1 MQKPE
6 NEKSEEMKITPV
18 LLTIIMIR
26 LTSNVSRLKM
36 DAGKLFKESSLLRAL
51 NLVRGSAGR
60 PKDFTNK
67 RQCDAVMI
75 TLTSL
80 LENHVL
86 IFRFEQKQK
95 SQRRFVWLFIWSLP
109 FLGLCPGFHVFVR
122 DFNDIFQIED
132 WFSLRQQMPVMTL
145 PKVTC
150 TENKCAIGSN
160 VLPSLPIPSLWLCC
174 ISLQPIVLGTDQA
187 LK

>member
-6 NEKSEEMKITPV
+6 NEKSEEMKITLV
-18 LLTIIMIR
+18 VLTIIMIR

-95 SQRRFVWLFIWSLP
+95 ITTSLCMIIYLVP
-109 FLGLCPGFHVFVR
+109 SVP
-122 DFNDIFQIED
+122 
-132 WFSLRQQMPVMTL
+132 WTL
-145 PKVTC
+145 PR
-150 TENKCAIGSN
+150 
-160 VLPSLPIPSLWLCC
+160 LPCFCQGFQWHFSDWRLIFFKTTNACHDPSQGDLYW
-174 ISLQPIVLGTDQA
+174 
-187 LK
+187 K

>member
-6 NEKSEEMKITPV
+6 NEKSEEMKITLV
-18 LLTIIMIR
+18 VLTIIMIR

-95 SQRRFVWLFIWSLP
+95 ITTSLCMIIYLVP
-109 FLGLCPGFHVFVR
+109 SVP
-122 DFNDIFQIED
+122 
-132 WFSLRQQMPVMTL
+132 WTL
-145 PKVTC
+145 PR
-150 TENKCAIGSN
+150 
-160 VLPSLPIPSLWLCC
+160 LPCFC
-174 ISLQPIVLGTDQA
+174 QGFQ
-187 LK
+187 

>member
-6 NEKSEEMKITPV
+6 NEKSEEMKITPLV
-18 LLTIIMIR
+18 LATIIMIR

-75 TLTSL
+75 TLL
-80 LENHVL
+80 LSSPLFFPEIHVL
-86 IFRFEQKQK
+86 IFSFEQKQK
-95 SQRRFVWLFIWSLP
+95 SQRSFV
-109 FLGLCPGFHVFVR
+109 
-122 DFNDIFQIED
+122 
-132 WFSLRQQMPVMTL
+132 
-145 PKVTC
+145 
-150 TENKCAIGSN
+150 
-160 VLPSLPIPSLWLCC
+160 
-174 ISLQPIVLGTDQA
+174 
-187 LK
+187 

>member
-6 NEKSEEMKITPV
+6 NEKSEEMKITLV
-18 LLTIIMIR
+18 VLTIIMIR

-145 PKVTC
+145 PRWV
-150 TENKCAIGSN
+150 
-160 VLPSLPIPSLWLCC
+160 VLKISVQEVELSFPPIPSPDCTCVVSRYSRLFWG
-174 ISLQPIVLGTDQA
+174 QTRH
-187 LK
+187 